1 MGESLRHSRLGSFE
15 STNEVGIAA
24 AAAAVGFPRS
34 PLTFASRRF
43 KKVRRFDEVHFRI
56 TFKLIKTQL

>member
-24 AAAAVGFPRS
+24 AAAVGFPRS

-43 KKVRRFDEVHFRI
+43 KKVRCFDEVHFRI

>member
-1 MGESLRHSRLGSFE
+1 MGESLRHSRRGSFE
-15 STNEVGIAA
+15 STNEVGI

>member
-15 STNEVGIAA
+15 STNEVGI
-24 AAAAVGFPRS
+24 AAAVGFPRS